1 MLNAI
6 STLAMSGFLAITG
19 GTMNINNSTTAD
31 LITPN
36 AIVFQVADEAGT
48 DDDNSEVREFFQTER
63 AESAA
68 EILGLTVAE
77 LEEAREAGTTMEEL
91 LEDAGLTGDEFR
103 ELMATAREESVTEA
117 IDSGLITQEE
127 ADAFAERQENGRGD
141 RDNRGNG
148 QNSDAVAEIL
158 GLTVEELEAAR
169 EDGTTI
175 EELVEAAGLTEDEF
189 RDAIGAAREEAR
201 ETRVEEA
208 LENGEIT
215 EEEAA
220 EILSG
225 EGRGQGG
232 RGEQGDRGQGARGE
246 QGGRGQR
253 GGGN

>member
-36 AIVFQVADEAGT
+36 AIVFQVTDE
-48 DDDNSEVREFFQTER
+48 DNSEVRDFFQAER

-77 LEEAREAGTTMEEL
+77 LEAAREAGSSMEEL
-91 LEDAGLTGDEFR
+91 LEDAGLTAEEFR
-103 ELMATAREESVTEA
+103 ALMATAREESVAEA

-127 ADAFAERQENGRGD
+127 ADAFAERQENGRGQ
-141 RDNRGNG
+141 RGNRNNG
-148 QNSDAVAEIL
+148 QNSEAVAEIL
-158 GLTVEELEAAR
+158 GLTAEELEAAR
-169 EDGTTI
+169 EDGITLDELI
-175 EELVEAAGLTEDEF
+175 EDAGLTEDEF
-189 RDAIGAAREEAR
+189 REAIGAAREEAR
-201 ETRVEEA
+201 ETRVAEA
-208 LENGEIT
+208 LENGDIT
-215 EEEAA
+215 EEEAEA
-220 EILSG
+220 ILSG

-232 RGEQGDRGQGARGE
+232 RGQGEAG

-253 GGGN
+253 EAGQGGRGQGGN